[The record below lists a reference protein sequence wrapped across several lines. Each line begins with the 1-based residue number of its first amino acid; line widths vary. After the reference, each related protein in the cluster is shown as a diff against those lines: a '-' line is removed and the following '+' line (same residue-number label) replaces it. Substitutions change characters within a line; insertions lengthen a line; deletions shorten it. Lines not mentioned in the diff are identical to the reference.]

1 MNSLVQFSIQDG
13 QVGLMTLNRPDQA
26 NALSAA
32 MLEEIN
38 QTIQAIKQDESIRC
52 LIITGAGSKVF
63 CAGADLKERRLMTEE
78 EAKKAVLTIQQTFT
92 EIESLSVPV
101 IAVINGHALGGG
113 LELALACDL
122 RIARAE
128 AKLGLPETGLAIIP
142 GAGGTQRLPR
152 LVGLGKAKEFIFTG
166 ASIQAEEALQIGLIE
181 HISLAHSLMN
191 DAFILAK
198 QIAKNGPI
206 ALKEA
211 KQAIHSSLD
220 YDIHTGLT
228 KEYEAYLRLIHT
240 EDRTEGLRAF
250 QEKRTPHYKGK

>member
-1 MNSLVQFSIQDG
+1 MTSLVQFSIQDQ

-52 LIITGAGSKVF
+52 LLITGAGSKVF

-78 EAKKAVLTIQQTFT
+78 EAKEAVLTIQQTFT

-128 AKLGLPETGLAIIP
+128 ARLGLPETGLAIIP

-152 LVGLGKAKEFIFTG
+152 LVGLGKAKELIFTG
-166 ASIQAEEALQIGLIE
+166 ASLQAEEALQIGLIE
-181 HISLAHSLMN
+181 HISLAHSLMK

-220 YDIHTGLT
+220 HDIHTGLT